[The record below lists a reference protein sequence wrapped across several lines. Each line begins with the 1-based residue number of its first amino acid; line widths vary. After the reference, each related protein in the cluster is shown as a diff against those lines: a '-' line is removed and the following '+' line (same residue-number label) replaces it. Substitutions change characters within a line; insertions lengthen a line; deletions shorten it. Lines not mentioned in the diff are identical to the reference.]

1 MGPVELLAILILAG
15 AIVVLIYYYLMES
28 GNIGSVTRVYGAG
41 EATAEGREGYMAGVG
56 EKMSDVSDR
65 IMGKVR
71 EVPISTDVISNKIDA
86 FLNEKS
92 DELIEDWSLATMDD
106 ISKLEKRLDLVSRNI
121 DELEQRFNE
130 YRGYTNK
137 KLESLDRRLRRLE
150 EKEEQD

>member
-28 GNIGSVTRVYGAG
+28 GNIAPVTRIYGAG
-41 EATAEGREGYMAGVG
+41 EGTAEGREGYMAGVG

-106 ISKLEKRLDLVSRNI
+106 ISKLEKRLELVSRNI

-130 YRGYTNK
+130 YRGHTNK

-150 EKEEQD
+150 EKEEKN

>member
-28 GNIGSVTRVYGAG
+28 GNIAHVTRVYGAG
-41 EATAEGREGYMAGVG
+41 EGTAEGREGYMASVG

-106 ISKLEKRLDLVSRNI
+106 ISKLEKRLELVSRNI
-121 DELEQRFNE
+121 DELEHRFNE

-137 KLESLDRRLRRLE
+137 KLESLDSRLKRLE